1 MYCGQTVGWIRMPLA
16 MEVPVGLGPVTV
28 HGVQVTHGVRLGPSS
43 PLPKKKGTAPH
54 FRPMS
59 TVAKRMDGS
68 TCHLLR
74 LEVGLGPGD
83 IVLDG
88 DPTIG
93 IPNPGDYFQTR
104 VSGLDALR
112 PGFRVRVRVLQLCA
126 RQADDVYGVYK

>member
-1 MYCGQTVGWIRMPLA
+1 MPLA

-43 PLPKKKGTAPH
+43 PPKKKGAAPIFGPCLLWPNGWMDQH
-54 FRPMS
+54 ATCYGGRP
-59 TVAKRMDGS
+59 R
-68 TCHLLR
+68 R
-74 LEVGLGPGD
+74 PGD

-93 IPNPGDYFQTR
+93 NPNPGDYFQTR

-112 PGFRVRVRVLQLCA
+112 PGFRVRVRVLQLCG